1 MLGSQWRDTWQPFRP
16 NGGKVGA
23 DAGPW
28 RQVGL
33 MGIWSAHWAAGVEA
47 EWACRSTLESA
58 GKVSEVKEK

>member
-1 MLGSQWRDTWQPFRP
+1 M
-16 NGGKVGA
+16 GA

-33 MGIWSAHWAAGVEA
+33 MGTWSAHWAAGVEA